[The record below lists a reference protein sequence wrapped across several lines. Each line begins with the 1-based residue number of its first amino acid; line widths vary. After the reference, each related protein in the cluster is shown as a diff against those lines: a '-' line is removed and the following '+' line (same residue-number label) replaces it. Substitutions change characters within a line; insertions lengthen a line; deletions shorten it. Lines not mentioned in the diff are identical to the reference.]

1 MKGLSNHDFQGILSK
16 VTTIRDQ
23 LKGFAGTKGDDQME
37 QYQLEKNFKAQT
49 EKWRNVGEK
58 ATFQWLKK
66 GDLNTAYLHACMRN
80 RKAQNHITRL
90 IDAIGIII
98 EDAKGIL
105 EEIVSFYRG
114 LLVTTAK
121 QLTFFQP
128 DIMTLGST
136 LIESNIYY

>member
-1 MKGLSNHDFQGILSK
+1 
-16 VTTIRDQ
+16 
-23 LKGFAGTKGDDQME
+23 
-37 QYQLEKNFKAQT
+37 
-49 EKWRNVGEK
+49 
-58 ATFQWLKK
+58 
-66 GDLNTAYLHACMRN
+66 MRN
-80 RKAQNHITRL
+80 RQAQNHITRL
-90 IDAIGIII
+90 IDAIGIVI